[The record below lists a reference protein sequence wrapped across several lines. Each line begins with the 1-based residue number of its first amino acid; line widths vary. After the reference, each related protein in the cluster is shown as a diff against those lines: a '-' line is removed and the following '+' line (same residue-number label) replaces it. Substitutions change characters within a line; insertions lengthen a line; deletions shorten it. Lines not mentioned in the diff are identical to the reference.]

1 MQKIVI
7 GIDEVGRGS
16 LAGPVVAAAFCMV
29 GKPRLRAIGDFD
41 SKKLTPR
48 WREDLYE
55 ILTRHPAVEWGIGKV
70 SERQIDRIN
79 ILQATRLA
87 MRKAFLSLRRKL
99 VKREVKPSLVIVDG
113 RTLLDIPVPQRA
125 LPHADATIFF
135 CMASSIIAKVTRDR
149 LMTRYHKKYP
159 RYGFNRHK
167 VYGTPYHLQA
177 LKKCGKPVLPHTLC
191 ENCGTYRGKEFI
203 DVLAKLT
210 KKERKQKEKEL
221 AAQEAAAPSA
231 SKELSPEALS
241 KNG

>member
-1 MQKIVI
+1 MNFPGITQFYLFCYNISMQKIVI

-55 ILTRHPAVEWGIGKV
+55 ILTRHPDVEWGIGKV

-167 VYGTPYHLQA
+167 GYGTPYHLQA
-177 LKKCGKPVLPHTLC
+177 LKKYGPCSIHRLSFTPC
-191 ENCGTYRGKEFI
+191 
-203 DVLAKLT
+203 
-210 KKERKQKEKEL
+210 KQMQGVIK
-221 AAQEAAAPSA
+221 
-231 SKELSPEALS
+231 
-241 KNG
+241 